1 MLPFL
6 SRLTQPRAFGP
17 QELSALYDRAA
28 HSWQDGIDKLG
39 FEAAYA
45 HLVKSALPDLDPS
58 ARILDAGC
66 GTGSFSQAVR
76 LGTAHTGPLTLLD
89 PSARMLGLAAR
100 QFPGARCQKG
110 AIGDTQAPGAPF
122 DLILC
127 AHVIE
132 HCDDAQTALR
142 WLRDQLAPKG
152 RLVLAISRPHWC
164 TALVRWRWGHAS
176 YRPEEVLDML
186 RQTGFSAPRA
196 IRFPSGPPS
205 RLSCGYTAIT

>member
-1 MLPFL
+1 MLPIL

-76 LGTAHTGPLTLLD
+76 LDTAHTGPLTLLD
-89 PSARMLGLAAR
+89 PSVRMLGLAAR

-110 AIGDTQAPGAPF
+110 AIGDTQVTGAPF
-122 DLILC
+122 YLILC

-132 HCDDAQTALR
+132 HCDDAPTALR
-142 WLRDQLAPKG
+142 WLRDQLAPGG
-152 RLVLAISRPHWC
+152 RLLLAISRPHWC

-176 YRPEEVLDML
+176 YRPEEVWTCCA
-186 RQTGFSAPRA
+186 RRGSPRPAPSV
-196 IRFPSGPPS
+196 FPPARPRG
-205 RLSCGYTAIT
+205 